1 MGKLSQ
7 NDLEINRACPV
18 LFQEGMPGRRERMT
32 ALDRKLIIGLA
43 LLAVG
48 LFCFRFWPAPTGRL
62 VARVELAG
70 KPIRQ
75 IDLQDCDGKI
85 ITVKFPQGQVKL
97 AVKAGAV
104 CVRQVLPPKLNPRKI
119 CIKMGWIR
127 RPGELIICVPAR
139 LVVRLV
145 GPAAASLDAI
155 AR

>member
-1 MGKLSQ
+1 MGVAPEK
-7 NDLEINRACPV
+7 RA
-18 LFQEGMPGRRERMT
+18 RMT
-32 ALDRKLIIGLA
+32 VLDRKLIIGLA
-43 LLAVG
+43 LLAGG
-48 LFCFRFWPAPTGRL
+48 LFCLRFWPAPASELT
-62 VARVELAG
+62 ARVELAG
-70 KPIRQ
+70 KPIRE
-75 IDLQDCDGKI
+75 IDLKDYDEKN